1 MIAPSRWRT
10 ALVAALVLGALVR
23 GGVVLWSTPWEPH
36 HPDEHILPLEAI
48 ALWEGVTPREVGWP
62 GTTMRV
68 ALSAALGGEFVWQR
82 GAALWQTRGHP
93 DKTVQLVSDWI
104 GRQFVHPSLLF
115 KTGRAIAVLMGIAQ
129 LLLLTYALL
138 QWTGVAGTA
147 VAVAAAALSPLAVS
161 YSQFILADIA
171 GLMFSTAIV
180 GLAAAP
186 NTGSIAAMAALAGFA
201 AASKLHYGLWLVVP
215 LMAAWTTSAT
225 IQARIRLVAL
235 VLLVGFGV
243 ILAAVPWLWTNPALA
258 LKEMLGVV
266 GAKLP
271 NNGAAVNVLRNA
283 LTMMTALG
291 PIVVAG
297 LAGAAVFDLRALRRL
312 LPLLVVMVAGVAALL
327 SSGVLFERYALVVLP
342 AALVVAAVG
351 WQAWLETP
359 RAGFRIAGAV
369 ALLACLAIT
378 SVSLARAES
387 IAAETDVDVLVRDWV
402 VAHVASGSRV
412 AVHDEM
418 NVVIPRAAAQLRG
431 CAAFVDTPAAYRA
444 KWAVEGID
452 SASIA
457 DEPMR
462 AMLLNDEMFAAYW
475 CRRELVVHE
484 GQEFYV
490 IRYHDAP
497 RFGAALEREV
507 LDEFARG
514 ARERTGGIDVLVTN
528 RNVEVGV
535 QPAQV
540 FETARGRRV
549 IYRKV
554 GTKSD

>member
-1 MIAPSRWRT
+1 MIPRSRWRT
-10 ALVAALVLGALVR
+10 ALVAALVLGALLR
-23 GGVVLWSTPWEPH
+23 AGVVLWSMPWEPH
-36 HPDEHILPLEAI
+36 HPDEHILPLESI

-62 GTTMRV
+62 ATTMRV
-68 ALSAALGGEFVWQR
+68 ALSAAFAGEFVWQR

-93 DKTVQLVSDWI
+93 DKAVQLVSDWI

-115 KTGRAIAVLMGIAQ
+115 KTGRAVAVLLGIAQ
-129 LLLLTYALL
+129 LLLLAHALL
-138 QWTGVAGTA
+138 RWTGVSGAAAG
-147 VAVAAAALSPLAVS
+147 VAAAALSPLAVS
-161 YSQFILADIA
+161 YSQYILADIA

-186 NTGSIAAMAALAGFA
+186 NTGSIVAMAALAGLA
-201 AASKLHYGLWLVVP
+201 AASKLHYGLWLLVP
-215 LMAAWTTSAT
+215 LMAGWAASPA
-225 IQARIRLVAL
+225 IRARIRLVAL

-243 ILAAVPWLWTNPALA
+243 IVAAIPWMWTNPPLA
-258 LKEMLGVV
+258 LKEVVGVV

-271 NNGAAVNVLRNA
+271 GNGAGVNVWRNA
-283 LTMMTALG
+283 LTMMSALG
-291 PIVVAG
+291 PIVIAG
-297 LAGAAVFDLRALRRL
+297 LVAAAIFDPRALRRL
-312 LPLLVVMVAGVAALL
+312 LPLVVVIVAGVAALL
-327 SSGVLFERYALVVLP
+327 FSRVLFERYALVVLP

-359 RAGFRIAGAV
+359 HAAFRSVAVV
-369 ALLACLAIT
+369 ALLACLVIT
-378 SVSLARAES
+378 SVSLARAQS
-387 IAAETDVDVLVRDWV
+387 IVAETDVDVLVRDWI
-402 VAHVASGSRV
+402 VAHVATGSRV

-418 NVVIPRAAAQLRG
+418 NVVIPRAAAQLRD
-431 CAAFVDTPAAYRA
+431 CAAFVDTAAAYKA

-452 SASIA
+452 SSSIA

-475 CRRELVVHE
+475 CRRELVVRE

-514 ARERTGGIDVLVTN
+514 ARERTGGIDVLVAN